1 MTRDLK
7 DLKKQS
13 KFPFM
18 RDVMV
23 DVICSNLENNKNLF
37 FLNVDQGSPNLD
49 KYKEKYPKNIV
60 HCGISEQN
68 MMTVGCGLAL
78 EKNKVFCYGM
88 APFVTARCFEQIKI
102 SLASLNVPVCII
114 GAGPGLGYAD
124 AGPTHYATEDI
135 GLMYT
140 LPNCIIYT
148 PSDWISCK
156 VLTNKI
162 INENNL
168 TYLRIDRDAYPSV
181 YERKDINY
189 YDTTF
194 KKGFNE
200 IVNGEKVCVISSGY
214 LLHKIL
220 DIYQS
225 KPQINFGIIDFYQH
239 NPINKKELNKVLDK
253 YGKIIIVDEQTEKI
267 NTSTII
273 KNISSA
279 DNSSKIKSFNLKD
292 RFVFE
297 NGGRD
302 YLLEKNGI
310 SFKNIASEINI

>member
-1 MTRDLK
+1 MISIV
-7 DLKKQS
+7 KK
-13 KFPFM
+13 
-18 RDVMV
+18 
-23 DVICSNLENNKNLF
+23 
-37 FLNVDQGSPNLD
+37 FLAELNT
-49 KYKEKYPKNIV
+49 
-60 HCGISEQN
+60 
-68 MMTVGCGLAL
+68 MTV
-78 EKNKVFCYGM
+78 EKNVEVN
-88 APFVTARCFEQIKI
+88 ATD
-102 SLASLNVPVCII
+102 
-114 GAGPGLGYAD
+114 D
-124 AGPTHYATEDI
+124 A
-135 GLMYT
+135 
-140 LPNCIIYT
+140 
-148 PSDWISCK
+148 
-156 VLTNKI
+156 
-162 INENNL
+162 INFL
-168 TYLRIDRDAYPSV
+168 V
-181 YERKDINY
+181 
-189 YDTTF
+189 

-292 RFVFE
+292 RFIFE

-310 SFKNIASEINI
+310 SFKNIASELNI